1 MNDYVK
7 IRVSTEEKAEIE
19 AEALLR
25 GMTMNAVLRE
35 RLFADKQRMDLAF
48 SYAENIAEIRDNLN
62 QLMIAPV
69 QCKVV
74 FIDDLLKIN
83 DRLAALEEQSAL
95 FMQQMMRGGVDNG
108 YDELSTNSRLPDQ
121 SSSIHSK
128 P

>member
-7 IRVSTEEKAEIE
+7 IRVSAEEKAEIE

-35 RLFADKQRMDLAF
+35 RLFSDNQRMDLAF
-48 SYAENIAEIRDNLN
+48 SYAENIAEIRDALN
-62 QLMIAPV
+62 KLMTAPV
-69 QCKVV
+69 QYKVV

-95 FMQQMMRGGVDNG
+95 FLQQMTKGGAENG
-108 YDELSTNSRLPDQ
+108 YDEFSANPRLPD
-121 SSSIHSK
+121 
-128 P
+128 

>member
-7 IRVSTEEKAEIE
+7 IRVSAEEKAEIE

-48 SYAENIAEIRDNLN
+48 SYAENIAEIRDSLN
-62 QLMIAPV
+62 QLMTAPV
-69 QCKVV
+69 HYKIV

-83 DRLAALEEQSAL
+83 ERLAALEEQSAL
-95 FMQQMMRGGVDNG
+95 FLQQMTKGGAENG
-108 YDELSTNSRLPDQ
+108 YDELSTNPHLPD
-121 SSSIHSK
+121 
-128 P
+128 